1 MDVEF
6 INEFLSVQRKT
17 IEDLMSE
24 ILMLRTQK
32 NITESKLKAAIE
44 KVENL
49 EKQLAKVSKKGT
61 E

>member
-17 IEDLMSE
+17 IEDLQSE
-24 ILMLRTQK
+24 ILMLKTHK
-32 NITESKLKAAIE
+32 NIAESKVKMYFEKIE
-44 KVENL
+44 SL
-49 EKQLAKVSKKGT
+49 EKQIAKASKKGT

>member
-17 IEDLMSE
+17 IEDLNSE
-24 ILMLRTQK
+24 ILMLKTQK
-32 NITESKLKAAIE
+32 NLAESKLKASVERI
-44 KVENL
+44 ENL
-49 EKQLAKVSKKGT
+49 EKQVAKKKGT

>member
-32 NITESKLKAAIE
+32 NVTETKLKAALE
-44 KVENL
+44 RVENL
-49 EKQLAKVSKKGT
+49 EKQLTKATKKGT

>member
-17 IEDLMSE
+17 IEDLNSE
-24 ILMLRTQK
+24 ILMLKTQK
-32 NITESKLKAAIE
+32 NIAESKLKASVERI
-44 KVENL
+44 ENL
-49 EKQLAKVSKKGT
+49 EKQVAKKKGT

>member
-49 EKQLAKVSKKGT
+49 EKQLAKVSK
-61 E
+61 